1 MSNDRSERD
10 SGKEHRNGSAHSFGG
25 EPSSKKAPCA
35 QRLTTVLLDRN
46 PTWLHAVEQVLSRL
60 GIDVVGKTKFPE
72 QALAL
77 IAERKP
83 DLLIAEVETDDS
95 EIDGLACLRGA
106 SERVPELRTIVC
118 SASAEPEHVASAF
131 RAGASAYVHKRT
143 HPDDVAMAIRQL
155 FEHSIHFATDGI
167 GPAPSRESQPP
178 LSRRELEV
186 LRLVAAGRSSADIA
200 STLWITRQTVKF
212 HLANIYRKLGVS
224 NRTAAGRRAHIHGL
238 LVEPSENGQGKPED
252 ET

>member
-1 MSNDRSERD
+1 MSKNGSQRD
-10 SGKEHRNGSAHSFGG
+10 IGEGHRNGSAHSFWG
-25 EPSSKKAPCA
+25 EPVSTTAPRA

-46 PTWLHAVEQVLSRL
+46 PTWLHVVEQVLSRL

-77 IAERKP
+77 IGERKP
-83 DLLIAEVETDDS
+83 DLLIADIETDDS

-118 SASAEPEHVASAF
+118 SESAEPEHIASAF
-131 RAGASAYVHKRT
+131 CAGASAYVHKRA

-155 FEHSIHFATDGI
+155 FEHSIHFATERV
-167 GPAPSRESQPP
+167 GPVPARQDQLP
-178 LSRRELEV
+178 LSRREVEI
-186 LRLVAAGRSSADIA
+186 LRLVAAGRSSADTA
-200 STLWITRQTVKF
+200 RELWITQQTVKF

-224 NRTAAGRRAHIHGL
+224 NRTAASRWAYVHGL
-238 LVEPSENGQGKPED
+238 LVDSSDNRQGKPED
-252 ET
+252 EV

>member
-10 SGKEHRNGSAHSFGG
+10 TGKGHKNGSAHSFWA
-25 EPSSKKAPCA
+25 EPSSKKAPRA

-46 PTWLHAVEQVLSRL
+46 PTWLHVVEQVLSRL

-118 SASAEPEHVASAF
+118 STSAEPEHVASAF

-155 FEHSIHFATDGI
+155 FEHSIHFATDGV
-167 GPAPSRESQPP
+167 GPAPARENQPP

-224 NRTAAGRRAHIHGL
+224 NRTAAARRAHIHGL